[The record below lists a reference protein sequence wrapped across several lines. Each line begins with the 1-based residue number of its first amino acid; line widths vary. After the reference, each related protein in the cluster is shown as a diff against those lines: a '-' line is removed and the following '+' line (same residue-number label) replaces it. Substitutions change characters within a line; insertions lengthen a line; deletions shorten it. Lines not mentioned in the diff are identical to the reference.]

1 MLAEAVVC
9 LALNI
14 YFEARGEPLD
24 GQLLVAEVTLN
35 RAKNRNQTVCEVVWD
50 KKQFSWTHDGKS
62 DKPRDLKAYAHA
74 LDLAEQVLIDP
85 DKVLLGTPANYFHAT
100 HIKKPKWAK
109 KMTVLGKNGN
119 HIFYTDRE

>member
-1 MLAEAVVC
+1 MLAEAIVC

-14 YFEARGEPLD
+14 YFEARGESID

-35 RAKNRNQTVCEVVWD
+35 RAKNRQQTICEVVWD

-62 DKPRDLKAYAHA
+62 DKPKNLKAYAIA
-74 LDLAEQVLIDP
+74 LDLAEQALTDP
-85 DKVLLGTPANYFHAT
+85 DVLLGTSANYFHGA

-109 KMTVLGKNGN
+109 KMTVLGRYGN
-119 HIFYTDRE
+119 HIFYTDKQ